1 MELAKQKREPAE
13 RHSHDKEVKV
23 WSSYRRLMSASV
35 FFLFKYVDFC
45 DGEIVPGELMGQNL

>member
-13 RHSHDKEVKV
+13 RHSHEKEVKV

-35 FFLFKYVDFC
+35 FFYLNMLIFA
-45 DGEIVPGELMGQNL
+45 MGRLCQGS